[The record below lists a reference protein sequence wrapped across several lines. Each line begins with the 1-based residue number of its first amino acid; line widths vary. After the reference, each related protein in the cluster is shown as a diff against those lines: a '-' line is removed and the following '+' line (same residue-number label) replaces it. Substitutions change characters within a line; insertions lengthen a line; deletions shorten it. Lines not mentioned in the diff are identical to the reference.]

1 MTVPQGV
8 TDTLLHDAIDSRS
21 DLSAETFLRYVNVER
36 DRGITGAPECSEALD
51 RMTQPEIGDR
61 RRPQAAED
69 GSDMLLHPGDR
80 LIGCREPGAKL
91 GVSAQGIVLP

>member
-1 MTVPQGV
+1 
-8 TDTLLHDAIDSRS
+8 
-21 DLSAETFLRYVNVER
+21 
-36 DRGITGAPECSEALD
+36 
-51 RMTQPEIGDR
+51 MTQPEIGDR